1 MRSIE
6 EIKKGL
12 DGYIEYWTKMAD
24 SDESG
29 EFRRKNDPVKEYWKG
44 VREALDEPYQE
55 RERLME
61 GFWPASRVEEEEAD
75 HMDGNGRVGEE
86 YKEDA
91 PFVGRRCDRPRPSFR
106 VM

>member
-12 DGYIEYWTKMAD
+12 DGYIEYWRKMAN

-44 VREALDEPYQE
+44 VREALDEPMQE
-55 RERLME
+55 RERLKE
-61 GFWPASRVEEEEAD
+61 GFWPASRVEDVQMLKIARAKIPKMQISIIKES
-75 HMDGNGRVGEE
+75 VG
-86 YKEDA
+86 A
-91 PFVGRRCDRPRPSFR
+91 FR
-106 VM
+106 GGD